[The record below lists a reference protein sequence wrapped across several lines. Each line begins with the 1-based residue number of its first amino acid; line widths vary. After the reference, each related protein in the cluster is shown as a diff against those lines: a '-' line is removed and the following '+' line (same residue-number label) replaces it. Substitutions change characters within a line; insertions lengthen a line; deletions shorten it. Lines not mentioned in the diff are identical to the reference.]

1 MIKIKLN
8 LQYYK
13 SKKEPIDKEKV
24 LVYYYPLN
32 EGIYLNEKN
41 EISYYD
47 KSLIEQHFEKI
58 EPDCFC
64 YLDNNLSI
72 IFLSKDDK
80 QYNRFVRLV
89 KINNIIYDNSNR

>member
-8 LQYYK
+8 LQHYK
-13 SKKEPIDKEKV
+13 YKNNPPDKEQV

-32 EGIYLNEKN
+32 EGIGLNDKN
-41 EISYYD
+41 EMSYYD
-47 KSLIEQHFEKI
+47 KSLIEEHFEKI
-58 EPDCFC
+58 EPNCFC

-80 QYNRFVRLV
+80 EYNRFVRLV
-89 KINNIIYDNSNR
+89 KINNIMYDNSNR